1 MRRAGLAFVVLWFVV
16 GGIGHFAAA
25 DLVVRMVPPWV
36 PSPRAVVFA
45 TGVLELLGAAALVF
59 RPTRRLAGWCLFAL
73 TIAVTPAN
81 VHMLARAD
89 LFPWIPYG
97 LLVGRLPLQLVL
109 LALIVWSTAPAP
121 LNGRRALFR

>member
-97 LLVGRLPLQLVL
+97 LLVARLPLQLVL